1 MHDVFIDFTVGK
13 KWRELRDRGD
23 RLTVEPWKP
32 YLAAMREVYGDKFK
46 VSEWT
51 EAHVRH
57 WVMKDWPI
65 YWGAASCGK
74 ALTLDEPLMFP
85 DHVGTFREVKVG
97 SHVMAATGYP
107 VEVVGVY
114 DHFDHDL
121 YSVKF
126 SDGTE
131 TVCDADHLWTVKYRA
146 RVRWEGPRKKR
157 KSVTG
162 WRERTLS
169 AKELSAWNPRTLI
182 RRGTC
187 VPLVKPLDFEK
198 QQVPIDPYVIGC
210 LLGDGSIT
218 SNVLLTS
225 HPDDY
230 ELRDEVT
237 RRLGETNP
245 EVTLRKVSR
254 DVFTYSIAGAQNPCV
269 KSVFREKLKD
279 LGLLGCD
286 SCTKFIPTCYLIN
299 SIDVRRDV
307 LSGLLDTDGC
317 VEKNGRVTFTTVSRA
332 LAGGVRFLM
341 ESLGAYVTERTRKT
355 TYTTGVGTKITGKRS
370 YELCMHGLR
379 KSEAELL
386 FHLTRKRVRLRDASR
401 RLGCKGV
408 TSVTKIENR
417 SDYPRETRCITLAE
431 TDVDG
436 NPVNGLFPVGHFT
449 VTHNSNDVGACVVP
463 DWVIDPYD
471 TTILIG
477 STTRPM
483 LQFRVWESVLRYFGA
498 FKEWA
503 ASHDLVL
510 PGRVA
515 QAGFS
520 IVNDKDSGSVEDQ
533 SVKAGIHGVALDEG
547 GKLQGAHMPYI
558 RVVIDE
564 LATLKIDMRQIVD
577 ALTNLQVAKDFKFAA
592 MANPNPWTDP
602 SSSIFC
608 EPVGGIESVSVDSR
622 EWDTTFGASVLHDD
636 GLKSPC
642 VLHPELAPQFPFLT
656 QKKHLDRALAMSH
669 GNQDSPSYWR
679 MARGFPT
686 PVGTEV
692 PPILDPTIAS
702 RNEVTKP
709 ALFDPGRWRGTA
721 VGIDPAWTEGGDGA
735 CRARCYLMIDQNGRT
750 YLDFTGG
757 LRRLQ
762 IEASKL
768 KTRPALEQLMDQTV
782 EAARAPYEADF
793 KHTAVDSSG
802 NQGLGSTL
810 RMFAGAYD
818 ILEVNNADKASER
831 PLIKFDSRPACDILA
846 DRGTEAWV
854 TLARF
859 CEAGMVRGLPEE
871 ALRALTTRRYA
882 VDRDRT
888 TGVVSKKRGKDRLE
902 PKKDFK
908 PRFGHSP
915 DEADACALAALVIKE
930 VYGILPFGYLDR
942 PVRSIVQNP
951 FELKPQT
958 KPAGPV
964 KVESFSARSDDCG
977 DDGFDALDSGIAS
990 LI

>member
-1 MHDVFIDFTVGK
+1 MQGYRKRHGVWWPEQMHDVFIDFTVGK

-23 RLTVEPWKP
+23 KLTVEPWKP

-97 SHVMAATGYP
+97 SYVMAATGRP

-114 DHFDHDL
+114 DHLDHDL

-131 TVCDADHLWTVKYRA
+131 TVCDADHLWTVA
-146 RVRWEGPRKKR
+146 SASHGVE
-157 KSVTG
+157 TI
-162 WRERTLS
+162 S
-169 AKELSAWNPRTLI
+169 AKDMSERSAEFFSDAS
-182 RRGTC
+182 
-187 VPLVKPLDFEK
+187 VPLTDPVEFNECE
-198 QQVPIDPYVIGC
+198 VP
-210 LLGDGSIT
+210 
-218 SNVLLTS
+218 
-225 HPDDY
+225 
-230 ELRDEVT
+230 RDAYT
-237 RRLGETNP
+237 
-245 EVTLRKVSR
+245 
-254 DVFTYSIAGAQNPCV
+254 AGY
-269 KSVFREKLKD
+269 
-279 LGLLGCD
+279 LLGCRMA
-286 SCTKFIPTCYLIN
+286 TEPLIPNCYLIN
-299 SIDVRRDV
+299 STFVRWNF
-307 LSGLLDTDGC
+307 LAGLVDSSARLED
-317 VEKNGRVTFTTVSRA
+317 RA
-332 LAGGVRFLM
+332 LVLTVLRCVADDVRFLI
-341 ESLGAYVTERTRKT
+341 ESLGAYVVRKDRVAPEGDRLSDLQVCGLSRHGAAQLSRFSKTDFTVLRER
-355 TYTTGVGTKITGKRS
+355 S
-370 YELCMHGLR
+370 
-379 KSEAELL
+379 
-386 FHLTRKRVRLRDASR
+386 FD
-401 RLGCKGV
+401 GCNRKGV
-408 TSVTKIENR
+408 TSVMKIGNR

-436 NPVNGLFPVGHFT
+436 NSVNGLFPVGHFT

-503 ASHDLVL
+503 TSHDLVL

-882 VDRDRT
+882 VDRDRS

-942 PVRSIVQNP
+942 PVRSVVQNP

-958 KPAGPV
+958 KPMASV

>member
-1 MHDVFIDFTVGK
+1 MNGYRKRHGVWWPEQMHDVFIDFTVGK

-23 RLTVEPWKP
+23 KLTVEPWKP

-97 SHVMAATGYP
+97 SYVMAATGHP

-114 DHFDHDL
+114 DHLDHDL

-131 TVCDADHLWTVKYRA
+131 TVCDADHLWTVA
-146 RVRWEGPRKKR
+146 
-157 KSVTG
+157 
-162 WRERTLS
+162 S
-169 AKELSAWNPRTLI
+169 ASHGVETVSAEEMS
-182 RRGTC
+182 RRGTEFFSDVS
-187 VPLVKPLDFEK
+187 VPLT
-198 QQVPIDPYVIGC
+198 DPV
-210 LLGDGSIT
+210 
-218 SNVLLTS
+218 
-225 HPDDY
+225 
-230 ELRDEVT
+230 E
-237 RRLGETNP
+237 
-245 EVTLRKVSR
+245 
-254 DVFTYSIAGAQNPCV
+254 
-269 KSVFREKLKD
+269 FREREIPHD
-279 LGLLGCD
+279 AYMAGYLLGCRIV
-286 SCTKFIPTCYLIN
+286 TEPKIPDCYLIN
-299 SIDVRRDV
+299 SAFVRW
-307 LSGLLDTDGC
+307 
-317 VEKNGRVTFTTVSRA
+317 NF
-332 LAGGVRFLM
+332 LAGLSDSSSRIEADSLVLTVLRCVADDVRFLA
-341 ESLGAYVTERTRKT
+341 ESLGAYVVRKDRVAPE
-355 TYTTGVGTKITGKRS
+355 GDRLSDLQICGLSR
-370 YELCMHGLR
+370 HGLSQLSRFSKTDFAVLREQSFSGCGR
-379 KSEAELL
+379 K
-386 FHLTRKRVRLRDASR
+386 
-401 RLGCKGV
+401 GII
-408 TSVTKIENR
+408 SVTKIENR
-417 SDYPRETRCITLAE
+417 SDYPRETRCITLAK

-503 ASHDLVL
+503 TSHDLVL

-608 EPVGGIESVSVDSR
+608 EPVGGIESVSVESR

-692 PPILDPTIAS
+692 PPILDPTVAS

-831 PLIKFDSRPACDILA
+831 PLIKFDSRPASDILA

-854 TLARF
+854 ALARF

-942 PVRSIVQNP
+942 PVRPIVQNP

-958 KPAGPV
+958 KPADPV
-964 KVESFSARSDDCG
+964 KVESFSARPDDCG
-977 DDGFDALDSGIAS
+977 DDGFDALDSDIAS